1 MVTQKFFDELLE
13 HIDAVIEQETIRGR
27 ELLHELL
34 ESHPADIAAFM
45 ERLDY
50 KKAQALFMLLPVELR
65 LELFQE
71 LSHSLKVRVL
81 EALTEPDRAYIITHL
96 SIDDLTDFLDYL
108 SDEELEKYLK
118 LLHRK
123 DQKRV
128 ISLLQFSEDS
138 AGGIMHTSVLTLMP
152 DFTVEKS
159 IQILQRLQPQRDLHP
174 IIYLVG
180 QNNQLEGHIN
190 LEDLVLK
197 HPKTQLRSIVREN
210 ELVIDVNEDQQ
221 EVAQK
226 MLHYGLTNAPVV
238 DDENLF
244 LGVITSEELVNVIE
258 EEAGEDIYRMSA
270 VSPIE
275 HTYFE
280 TPFSTLL
287 YQRSSILIVLLLVQT
302 FSTMIIERYE
312 VLLCGFLTFFI
323 SMLTSTGGNAS
334 SQTSAYVIQ
343 GLATGEINDGN
354 SKRFVKREFFMAL
367 SIAFLLGVFS
377 FIRIFITHRLKP
389 IGCIAVSLS
398 LFVIVLASIVLG
410 SCMPLILKRLNIDPA
425 RSAGPLLTTIIDVIG
440 LLIYCVV
447 SSSIYKLFDVT
458 A

>member
-1 MVTQKFFDELLE
+1 MVAQKFFDELFE
-13 HIDAVIEQETIRGR
+13 HIDTVLEQSTIRGR
-27 ELLHELL
+27 ELLNELVEL
-34 ESHPADIAAFM
+34 HPADIAEFM

-50 KKAQALFMLLPVELR
+50 KKTQALFMLLPPADR

-71 LSHSLKVRVL
+71 LSHTLKVKLL
-81 EALTEPDRAYIITHL
+81 EDLTEVDRAYIITHL
-96 SIDDLTDFLDYL
+96 SVDDLTDFLDDL

-123 DQKRV
+123 DQKLV
-128 ISLLQFSEDS
+128 LSLLQFNEDS
-138 AGGIMHTSVLTLMP
+138 AGGIMHTSVLTLIP

-159 IQILQRLQPQRDLHP
+159 IQILQRLQPQRDLHH

-180 QNNQLEGHIN
+180 RNNQLEGHIN

-197 HPKTQLRSIVREN
+197 HPKTELRTIMREN
-210 ELVIDVNEDQQ
+210 ELVIDVNEDKQ

-244 LGVITSEELVNVIE
+244 LGVITSEELVEVIE

-270 VSPIE
+270 MSPIE

-280 TPFSTLL
+280 TPFGTLL

-302 FSTMIIERYE
+302 FSSMIIKHYE
-312 VLLCGFLTFFI
+312 VLMCGFLTYFI

-334 SQTSAYVIQ
+334 SQTSALVIQ
-343 GLATGEINDGN
+343 GLATGEINDAN
-354 SKRFVKREFFMAL
+354 SKRFVKREFLMAL
-367 SIAFLLGVFS
+367 LIALLLGIFS
-377 FIRIFITHRLKP
+377 FIRTYLSYRHFA
-389 IGCIAVSLS
+389 GSVAVSLS

-440 LLIYCVV
+440 LLIYCVM
-447 SSSIYKLFDVT
+447 SSMIYKLLGVV
-458 A
+458 

>member
-1 MVTQKFFDELLE
+1 MLKFLRGACLVCVVFVSGLLADNQTDSLTPIQISKFPAFSISI
-13 HIDAVIEQETIRGR
+13 IDSG
-27 ELLHELL
+27 
-34 ESHPADIAAFM
+34 
-45 ERLDY
+45 
-50 KKAQALFMLLPVELR
+50 
-65 LELFQE
+65 
-71 LSHSLKVRVL
+71 
-81 EALTEPDRAYIITHL
+81 IT
-96 SIDDLTDFLDYL
+96 
-108 SDEELEKYLK
+108 
-118 LLHRK
+118 
-123 DQKRV
+123 V
-128 ISLLQFSEDS
+128 P
-138 AGGIMHTSVLTLMP
+138 GGIHSAAAAQCGDEVLYITGR
-152 DFTVEKS
+152 TN
-159 IQILQRLQPQRDLHP
+159 LQPQRDLHP
-174 IIYLVG
+174 IIYVVG

-197 HPKTQLRSIVREN
+197 HPKTQLRSILKEN

-238 DDENLF
+238 NEENVF

-275 HTYFE
+275 ETYFE
-280 TPFSTLL
+280 TPFTTLL

-302 FSTMIIERYE
+302 FSTMIIQRYE
-312 VLLCGFLTFFI
+312 LLLCGFLTLFI
-323 SMLTSTGGNAS
+323 TMLTSTGGNAS

-354 SKRFVKREFFMAL
+354 SKRFVKREFFMAMA
-367 SIAFLLGVFS
+367 IAFLLSVFS
-377 FIRIFITHRLKP
+377 FVRIYLTHRTN
-389 IGCIAVSLS
+389 IVGCLAVSVS

-440 LLIYCVV
+440 LLIFCLV
-447 SSSIYKLFDVT
+447 SSSIYKLFNMTV
-458 A
+458 